1 MCIAT
6 VDPGRGGRGRE
17 HEIEMETFQNV
28 LRWMTS
34 KTKSRAQARAPP
46 PLEHS
51 VEPQSNE
58 GIASFEKGP
67 HTLAGSAACASPLRE
82 RVGSQQPVAL
92 TLLHS
97 SCS

>member
-1 MCIAT
+1 
-6 VDPGRGGRGRE
+6 
-17 HEIEMETFQNV
+17 METFLNV

-67 HTLAGSAACASPLRE
+67 QIH
-82 RVGSQQPVAL
+82 
-92 TLLHS
+92 
-97 SCS
+97 